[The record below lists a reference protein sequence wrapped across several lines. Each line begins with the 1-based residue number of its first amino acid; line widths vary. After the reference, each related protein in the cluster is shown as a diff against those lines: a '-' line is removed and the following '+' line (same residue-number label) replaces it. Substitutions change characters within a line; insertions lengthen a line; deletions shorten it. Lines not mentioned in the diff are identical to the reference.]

1 MIFFDTETTGLPAT
15 NEPNP
20 DKQPR
25 IVEIAAIKTDD
36 NLVELDRFS
45 VLVNPGCLLPPEA
58 ANWYDITDEML
69 KAAASFAGVLKTHVL
84 PFWKGE
90 ETIVGYNVNFDL
102 EMMFWELKRIGW
114 TYRFPYCWDII
125 DAMQYRGPSN
135 RRIKL
140 NVWSQEVMGGDW
152 TPQTHRALG
161 DTERLL
167 ACYRSL
173 RR

>member
-1 MIFFDTETTGLPAT
+1 MIFFDTETTGLPVR
-15 NEPNP
+15 NESNP

-36 NLVELDRFS
+36 NLEEISRFTT
-45 VLVNPGCLLPPEA
+45 LVNPGCLLPAEA
-58 ANWYDITDEML
+58 AAWYDITDEML
-69 KAAASFAGVLKTHVL
+69 STAPSFAGVLKTHIL

-90 ETIVGYNVNFDL
+90 ETIIAYNVDFDL
-102 EMMFWELKRIGW
+102 EMMYWELKRIGW
-114 TYRFPYCWDII
+114 LYRFPYCWDII
-125 DAMQYRGPSN
+125 DAIQHRAN

-140 NVWSQEVMGGDW
+140 NVWSQEVMGADW
-152 TPQTHRALG
+152 APQTHRALG